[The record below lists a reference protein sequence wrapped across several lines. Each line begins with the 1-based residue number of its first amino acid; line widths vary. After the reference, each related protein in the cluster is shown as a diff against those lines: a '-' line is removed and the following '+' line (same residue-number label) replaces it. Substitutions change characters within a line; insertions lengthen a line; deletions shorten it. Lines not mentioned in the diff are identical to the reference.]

1 MPAPNVVY
9 EKDQR
14 ITSPSMTNIDCSS
27 EERGKYVYIYICFV
41 LGGQSFTILQLFMSQ
56 LIVLPISQAIIIYI
70 ANTCRNSASYTRLI
84 NICYCSSLF
93 IHYFIFAVACG
104 LNPMSF

>member
-27 EERGKYVYIYICFV
+27 EERGKYVYIYIYMFC
-41 LGGQSFTILQLFMSQ
+41 LGW
-56 LIVLPISQAIIIYI
+56 AIIHHITIIYVATNRI
-70 ANTCRNSASYTRLI
+70 ANITSNNYIYSEHLQKFCKLHQTNKYLL
-84 NICYCSSLF
+84 LF
-93 IHYFIFAVACG
+93 
-104 LNPMSF
+104 